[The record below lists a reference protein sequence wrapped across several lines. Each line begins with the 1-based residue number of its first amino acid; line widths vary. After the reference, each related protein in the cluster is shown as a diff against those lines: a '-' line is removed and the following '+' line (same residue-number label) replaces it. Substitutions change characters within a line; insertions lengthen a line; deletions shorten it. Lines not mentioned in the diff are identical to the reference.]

1 MRFTN
6 GAGPVTN
13 PMRIPD
19 ENTWNTHHHPHQTN
33 ALLQHIDNKMGVTLE
48 KLSNRNTRPSTSILN
63 KLGRRGVLYCS
74 QARPQTTVS
83 NTEPWLCP
91 HTHTPTPHL
100 QEVVRIIL
108 QNQQVVAWLSGD
120 FIQLPATLQG
130 HGSTRWIAADWDR
143 VQHLRMATCVCVSER
158 EHNNTSNWPQTFGRL
173 PCFASLQLFKM
184 VSNSSGIRPSLSVG
198 TFTRLQPIGSNA
210 ANEPL
215 YVGFSAR
222 NSPHL
227 A

>member
-74 QARPQTTVS
+74 QARAQTTVS

-91 HTHTPTPHL
+91 HTHSNPTPARSSTDHPPESTSCCL
-100 QEVVRIIL
+100 AFGRFHTASCDAPGTWKHPL
-108 QNQQVVAWLSGD
+108 DCSRLGSCTT
-120 FIQLPATLQG
+120 PA
-130 HGSTRWIAADWDR
+130 HGN
-143 VQHLRMATCVCVSER
+143 VCVCE
-158 EHNNTSNWPQTFGRL
+158 
-173 PCFASLQLFKM
+173 
-184 VSNSSGIRPSLSVG
+184 
-198 TFTRLQPIGSNA
+198 
-210 ANEPL
+210 
-215 YVGFSAR
+215 
-222 NSPHL
+222 
-227 A
+227 